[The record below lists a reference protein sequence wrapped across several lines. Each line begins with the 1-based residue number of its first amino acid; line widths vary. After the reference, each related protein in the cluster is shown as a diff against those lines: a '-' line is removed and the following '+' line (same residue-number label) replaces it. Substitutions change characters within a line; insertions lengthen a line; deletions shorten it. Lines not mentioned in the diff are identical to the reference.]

1 MKFQQKVNAIYLII
15 RKIIKKPKSI
25 FLILKDE
32 SEYHDYLVKKYG
44 KTEFPTIEFNR
55 FLIGNKSEISNYA
68 FLEGGSWI
76 TDLSLLK
83 SLALKY
89 SKCDYLE
96 IGSWRGESIVNV
108 ADVDGAEC
116 ISINLSPDQ
125 IIAQGLP
132 EKYAYEHGCFIKNR
146 ENIKTVY
153 ADSTKFDFKS
163 LNRKFDLI
171 FVDGDHKY
179 KAVKSDTKNVFELL
193 KNENSII
200 VWHDYGFDPVTP
212 RHSVIAAI
220 MDGLPEKEHKNLFHV
235 SNTLCAVYIKDNH
248 DFRFDKT
255 DSSINKVFKVCIE
268 SVPFE

>member
-1 MKFQQKVNAIYLII
+1 MKFNQKINAIYLII

-32 SEYHDYLVKKYG
+32 SEYYDYLVKKYG
-44 KTEFPTIEFNR
+44 MTELPTIEFNQ
-55 FLIGNKSEISNYA
+55 FLIENKSEINNYA

-83 SLALKY
+83 SLALRY
-89 SKCDYLE
+89 DKCDYLE

-116 ISINLSPDQ
+116 ISINLSPEQ
-125 IIAQGLP
+125 IVALGLP
-132 EKYAYEHGCFIKNR
+132 EKYANEHGCLIKNK
-146 ENIKTVY
+146 ENIKSVY

-193 KNENSII
+193 KDEHSII

-220 MDGLPEKEHKNLFHV
+220 MDGLPEEEHKNLFHV
-235 SNTLCAVYIKDNH
+235 SNTLCAVYIRAN
-248 DFRFDKT
+248 DKLQLNT
-255 DSSINKVFKVCIE
+255 SANILNKIFKVSIE
-268 SVPFE
+268 STPCE